1 MNKSRM
7 NKTPSHNTIKEERNM
22 DHTILLLDHE
32 REYDTIVELRD
43 TALYY
48 GKLISYYGFDM
59 KSGKWNIK
67 RFPITMNG
75 REIEAIISDT
85 AKFNE
90 AVNQYNRYAE
100 NLLRKYRLN
109 S

>member
-1 MNKSRM
+1 MNKSKM
-7 NKTPSHNTIKEERNM
+7 NKTPSRNTIREERNM
-22 DHTILLLDHE
+22 DHTTLLLDHE

-67 RFPITMNG
+67 RFPITMSG

>member
-1 MNKSRM
+1 
-7 NKTPSHNTIKEERNM
+7 M

-32 REYDTIVELRD
+32 REYDTILELRD

-67 RFPITMNG
+67 RFSITMSDK
-75 REIEAIISDT
+75 EIEAINSDR
-85 AKFNE
+85 AKFNK

-100 NLLRKYRLN
+100 NLLRKYQLN
-109 S
+109 VLSKTRKGLFVAYRPTCSNCC